1 MMKRMTSRMMRRCRA
16 RAVAALAE
24 QRVAIAMVSCGHQHT
39 AVVTDQGQLW
49 TRGIGQARQLGPGD
63 HQQRCVPVRVTTW
76 AAGWGEGGQ
85 PRPL

>member
-1 MMKRMTSRMMRRCRA
+1 MVSILFIHLQYSPLPAHLDA

-49 TRGIGQARQLGPGD
+49 T
-63 HQQRCVPVRVTTW
+63 
-76 AAGWGEGGQ
+76 
-85 PRPL
+85 